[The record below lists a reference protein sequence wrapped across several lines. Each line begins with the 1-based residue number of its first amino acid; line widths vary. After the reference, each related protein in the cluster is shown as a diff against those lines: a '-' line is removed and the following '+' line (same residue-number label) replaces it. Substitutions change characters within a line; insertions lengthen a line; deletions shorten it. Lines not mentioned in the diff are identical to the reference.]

1 MFNST
6 TVLLRFIAAKY
17 TGLFLLRNLSH
28 PGLQG
33 RPSPRLGEASLPRFL
48 GSSGEPSARAPG
60 GGQPALCRHQLET
73 VARLPGSRP
82 LGDAVRAVSLSFLFH
97 PAPRPR
103 QEARPARSQPHKRTL
118 DSAVLLLPSLGPG
131 ICGDVGDA
139 SSTHPVVPPA
149 CSFPDSHGQLPGGGG
164 WGEAKARVEAE
175 SPRRRAPWPQAF
187 LTPHP
192 PLPSPR
198 PLSLPTSSL
207 HL

>member
-1 MFNST
+1 MFNSK

-17 TGLFLLRNLSH
+17 TGLFLLRNLSP

-33 RPSPRLGEASLPRFL
+33 RPSPHLGEESLPRFL

-97 PAPRPR
+97 PAPRPQ

-118 DSAVLLLPSLGPG
+118 DSAVYCFLLWDPEYAGMWETPAPRTLL
-131 ICGDVGDA
+131 CL
-139 SSTHPVVPPA
+139 PPA
-149 CSFPDSHGQLPGGGG
+149 LFLTPTGSFPVGG
-164 WGEAKARVEAE
+164 WGG
-175 SPRRRAPWPQAF
+175 RRRPGSRQSPQGEG
-187 LTPHP
+187 
-192 PLPSPR
+192 LPGLR
-198 PLSLPTSSL
+198 PF
-207 HL
+207 